1 MVDRTDE
8 LKDAVCEAYENGEP
22 IYSSLNTLAAFCRD
36 MEKKRNSV
44 AEKASQWLI
53 EKDVAERENERL
65 RGEWI
70 GWQRDCQN
78 VEARLAQATEAL
90 RHVWGCPCEPFACEN
105 ELHELATAL
114 CAEHD
119 AAALAADSNAGQ
131 ATA

>member
-1 MVDRTDE
+1 MMTERFTE
-8 LKDAVCEAYENGEP
+8 LNEWRN
-22 IYSSLNTLAAFCRD
+22 AALKWKER
-36 MEKKRNSV
+36 
-44 AEKASQWLI
+44 ALT
-53 EKDVAERENERL
+53 AERENERL

-105 ELHELATAL
+105 ELHELATVL